1 MAKMTLLEMVQDI
14 MSDMDSDEVNSINDS
29 TESLQVA
36 QIIKS
41 TYYNIVD
48 GKDYPFFKELFQLDT
63 SGTVT
68 RPTHMRLPETIID
81 LEWIK
86 YDCKKSGETRNRYT
100 KIEYRTP
107 EEFLDIIDKRL
118 STATNIQ
125 VVTDATGIKLNIYKD
140 KAPTYF
146 TSFDDDYVVFD
157 AFNNTIESSLQNSKT
172 QCHGK
177 RSVTFTLSDSFI
189 PDIPVQMFS
198 YLLNDAKSAC
208 FVTLKQMANPKVEQ
222 QAVSQKR
229 RMSQEAW
236 KIKNGITYP
245 NYGRKQNTSGKY

>member
-14 MSDMDSDEVNSINDS
+14 LSDMDSDEVNSINDS

-48 GKDYPFFKELFQLDT
+48 GKDYPFFKELFQLD
-63 SGTVT
+63 SNGTVA

-86 YDCKKSGETRNRYT
+86 YDCIKDGETRNRYT
-100 KIEYRTP
+100 KIIYKTP
-107 EEFLDIIDKRL
+107 EEFLEIVDKRV
-118 STATNIQ
+118 STASNIQ
-125 VVTDATGIKLNIYKD
+125 VVTDSTGIKLNIYND

-146 TSFDDDYVVFD
+146 TSFDDDYLVFD
-157 AFNNTIESSLQNSKT
+157 AFDSDVDSTLQNSKT

-177 RSVTFTLSDSFI
+177 RSVTFTLADSFI

-236 KIKNGITYP
+236 RISNGISYP
-245 NYGRKQNTSGKY
+245 NYGRKYNANK

>member
-1 MAKMTLLEMVQDI
+1 MVQDI
-14 MSDMDSDEVNSINDS
+14 LSDMDSDEVNSINDS

-63 SGTVT
+63 SGTVS

-100 KIEYRTP
+100 KIEYKTP
-107 EEFLDIIDKRL
+107 EEFLEIVDQRL

-146 TSFDDDYVVFD
+146 TSFDDDYLVFD
-157 AFNNTIESSLQNSKT
+157 AFNNTVESNLQNSKT

-177 RSVTFTLSDSFI
+177 RSVAFTLSDTFI

-236 KIKNGITYP
+236 KIKNGISYP
-245 NYGRKQNTSGKY
+245 NYGRKLNAYK

>member
-1 MAKMTLLEMVQDI
+1 MVQDI
-14 MSDMDSDEVNSINDS
+14 LSDMDSDEVNSINDS

-63 SGTVT
+63 SGTVS

-100 KIEYRTP
+100 KIEYKTP
-107 EEFLDIIDKRL
+107 EEFLEIVDQRL

-146 TSFDDDYVVFD
+146 TSFDDDYLVFD
-157 AFNNTIESSLQNSKT
+157 AFNNTVESNLQNSKT

-177 RSVTFTLSDSFI
+177 RSVAFTLSDTFI

-236 KIKNGITYP
+236 KIKNGISYP
-245 NYGRKQNTSGKY
+245 NYGRKKSW